1 MSKKNFS
8 AFTLIEMLV
17 VIAIIATI
25 AAFAVPALTNAM
37 TKGQMTGTM
46 NNARQLYLAG
56 YQMSLD
62 GSNNSDANL
71 SWPGD
76 YASGTMTNLQAYA
89 TALVQ
94 NGYLQTSDLP
104 KVLSAPGATCT
115 ATSSTANNQTTVTL
129 SGTRSALKVYP
140 VTSNDGSNVIFAV
153 TSNYTYD
160 TAFPATP
167 TSPYGDKGFV
177 VVRKGGDGS
186 VLRKAN
192 ATATAGATGTAAF
205 ESTVGKKPGEAAG
218 TVSAGDPT
226 GVLTYP

>member
-1 MSKKNFS
+1 MTKKNRS

-76 YASGTMTNLQAYA
+76 YSPALANLQAYV
-89 TALVQ
+89 TNLVQ
-94 NGYLQTSDLP
+94 NGYLQVSDLP
-104 KVLSAPGATCT
+104 KLLSAPGATCT
-115 ATSSTANNQTTVTL
+115 ATSSTANNVTTVTL
-129 SGTRSALKVYP
+129 SGTKSALKVYP

-167 TSPYGDKGFV
+167 AGPYGDKGFV
-177 VVRKGGDGS
+177 VIRKGGDGS

-192 ATATAGATGTAAF
+192 ATATAGAAGTAAF

-218 TVSAGDPT
+218 TVTAGDPN